1 MSTTT
6 RIPNIRTE
14 KRRLP
19 IGTIILAV
27 LAAIG
32 FVVGMFRF
40 VLGLGATTNLTDF
53 YPWGLWLGFDV
64 VSGVA
69 LGSGAFTM
77 AAIVYIFN
85 LEKYRPILRP
95 AILTGFIGYLLVIM
109 GLLADLGQPHRI
121 WHLFRWQN
129 FHSVLFE
136 VGACVVLYTTV
147 MLLELLPL
155 VFERFNK
162 QNVWLARTIHKFTIP
177 LVIAGVTL
185 STMHQN
191 SLGALFLI
199 MPDKLH
205 PLWYSPI
212 LPVFFYVSA
221 IGLGLAMVILE
232 SSLSAKAFKRG
243 LEMDVLSSLAKAIPY
258 VLGLYLVLKVGDLIL
273 AGDLMLMFEGSLK
286 SNLFLLEL
294 AIQVILPLVLFSL
307 PRVRKSP
314 SGLLWSSVLVVVGTV
329 LNRINVSLVGPE
341 LPAGIAHLPTPTYFP
356 NLNEFALTIGL
367 VSGGVLLFTLAARYL
382 PVFPEVEEAH

>member
-1 MSTTT
+1 MSE
-6 RIPNIRTE
+6 IAME

-19 IGTIILAV
+19 VGTITLAV

-32 FVVGMFRF
+32 FIVGMIRF
-40 VLGLGATTNLTDF
+40 VMGLGATTNLTDF

-77 AAIVYIFN
+77 AAVVYIFN
-85 LEKYRPILRP
+85 LKKYKPIVRP

-121 WHLFRWQN
+121 WHLFIYQN
-129 FHSVLFE
+129 WHSVLFE
-136 VGACVVLYTTV
+136 VGACVVFYTTV
-147 MLLELLPL
+147 MLLELLPM
-155 VFERFNK
+155 VFERFGK
-162 QNVWLARTIHKFTIP
+162 QDAWLPKTIHKFTIP
-177 LVIAGVTL
+177 LVIAGITL

-205 PLWYSPI
+205 PLWYSAL
-212 LPVFFYVSA
+212 LPVFFYISA

-243 LEMDVLSSLAKAIPY
+243 LEIDILSSLAKAIPY
-258 VLGLYLVLKVGDLIL
+258 VLGLYLVLKLGDLVV
-273 AGDLMLMFEGSLK
+273 AGELWRMFEGSAR
-286 SNLFLLEL
+286 SNMFLVEL
-294 AIQVILPLVLFSL
+294 VIQVILPLVLFSL
-307 PRVRKSP
+307 PKVRKSP
-314 SGLLWSSVLVVVGTV
+314 SGLLWGSVLVVVGTII
-329 LNRINVSLVGPE
+329 NRINVSLIGPE
-341 LPAGIAHLPTPTYFP
+341 MPPGIAHLPTPSYAP
-356 NLNEFALTIGL
+356 NLIEFALTIGL
-367 VSGGVLLFTLAARYL
+367 ISGGVLLFTLASRYL
-382 PVFPEVEEAH
+382 PVFPEVEETH

>member
-1 MSTTT
+1 MSETAM
-6 RIPNIRTE
+6 E

-19 IGTIILAV
+19 IGTIILAILV
-27 LAAIG
+27 ATGLT
-32 FVVGMFRF
+32 VGINRF
-40 VLGLGATTNLTDF
+40 IQGLGATTNLTDF

-85 LEKYRPILRP
+85 LKKYRPILRP

-121 WHLFRWQN
+121 WHVIINWNL
-129 FHSVLFE
+129 HSVLFE
-136 VGACVVLYTTV
+136 VGWCVMLYTTV
-147 MLLELLPL
+147 MALELLPI

-162 QNVWLARTIHKFTIP
+162 QDSMPAQVIHTVTIP

-212 LPVFFYVSA
+212 LPVLFYVSA

-232 SSLSAKAFKRG
+232 SSLSSKAFKRG
-243 LEMDVLSSLAKAIPY
+243 LEIDILSSLAKAIPY
-258 VLGLYLVLKVGDLIL
+258 VLGLYLALKLGDLVL
-273 AGDLMLMFEGSLK
+273 AGDLGLMFEGSLR
-286 SNLFLLEL
+286 SNMFLLEL
-294 AIQVILPLVLFSL
+294 AIQAIIPIVLFSL
-307 PRVRKSP
+307 SKVRKSP
-314 SGLLWSSVLVVVGTV
+314 AGLLWSSALVVVGTV
-329 LNRINVSLVGPE
+329 LNRINVSLIAPQVPT
-341 LPAGIAHLPTPTYFP
+341 GIAHLPQPTYFP
-356 NLNEFALTIGL
+356 NWMEFALTIGL
-367 VSGGVLLFTLAARYL
+367 LSGGVLLFTLATRFL
-382 PVFPEVEEAH
+382 PIFPEEEAETH